1 MANRRKSRLSVLAL
15 LLSALL
21 IATASAAIYY
31 QITAS
36 MSFTATVS
44 DVIFTS
50 GDDTSACGGSI
61 GTNAT
66 SVSFGSPYIPLAVEA
81 DVVITELVNVTNS
94 DSSTHNVEFYLGATD
109 ENFGGEL
116 ETLKIYVVAP
126 NATEYLMIELDGSGA
141 VTTNNQSVNIPASE
155 EWAIKLVGHYDS
167 GTLSTQSNTMTLRLQ
182 VTG

>member
-1 MANRRKSRLSVLAL
+1 MAKRRKSRFTILAL
-15 LLSALL
+15 LVSTLF

-31 QITAS
+31 QITAT
-36 MSFTATVS
+36 MEFTATLS
-44 DVIFTS
+44 DVVFTS

-66 SVSFGSPYIPLAVEA
+66 SVTFGSPYIPLAVEA

-94 DSSTHNVEFYLGATD
+94 DSSAHNVEFYLGATD
-109 ENFGGEL
+109 EDFSTEL

-155 EWAIKLVGHYDS
+155 EWAIKLAGHYDS

-182 VTG
+182 VTA